1 MLVDKRHCLHC
12 HPDMLNRVPLFDD
25 EHTTEIMI
33 ETVRTDEKRH
43 ELRIEHEI
51 DYGYGS
57 NYFYKTIPIQFCPA
71 CGRSFESN

>member
-25 EHTTEIMI
+25 EHTEIRI
-33 ETVRTDEKRH
+33 EAVRIDEKQH
-43 ELRIEHEI
+43 ELRIEHDI

-57 NYFYKTIPIQFCPA
+57 NYFYKSIPIQFCPA
-71 CGRSFESN
+71 CGRSFETD